1 MLFHLAF
8 ILTIHNTCR
17 YCAFGAYRVIMN
29 DIESLTFQDIKNFK
43 SALEKT
49 GTSQQIDF
57 FTIILNT
64 GIRASQ
70 ILELKFSDVDYKS
83 NSITI
88 CKSRKNHELQFL
100 VINDECM
107 QVLIRLK
114 GQYPNDIFVFQSRKS
129 KNQKNKPA
137 SSISRQVMTKAFKT
151 ASDITSLPVTTSAL
165 RHYYAR
171 QLLSINFISKSS
183 NLESISRLM
192 GHESTNTTMSYLN
205 KSDIN
210 SDENIDELSPPLT
223 SKENIESLLNGNS
236 LRKKSDFS
244 DICQKYSISE
254 NDLRIT
260 LKTIKILKK
269 SF

>member
-1 MLFHLAF
+1 MS
-8 ILTIHNTCR
+8 
-17 YCAFGAYRVIMN
+17 
-29 DIESLTFQDIKNFK
+29 DIESLTFQDIKDFK

-57 FTIILNT
+57 FTIMLNT

-83 NSITI
+83 NSLTI
-88 CKSRKNHELQFL
+88 GKSRKNHEHQLI

-114 GQYPNDIFVFQSRKS
+114 GQYPNDVFVFQSRKS

-137 SSISRQVMTKAFKT
+137 SNISRQVMTKAFKT
-151 ASDITSLPVTTSAL
+151 ASDITSFPITTSAL

-171 QLLSINFISKSS
+171 QLLSMNFISESS
-183 NLESISRLM
+183 NLEIISRFM
-192 GHESTNTTMSYLN
+192 GHESTNKKMSYLN
-205 KSDIN
+205 KPAIN
-210 SDENIDELSPPLT
+210 TDENIDDLSPPPAF
-223 SKENIESLLNGNS
+223 KENIESLLNGDS
-236 LRKKSDFS
+236 LSKKSCFS
-244 DICQKYSISE
+244 DVCQKLSISE
-254 NDLRIT
+254 NDLKIT

>member
-1 MLFHLAF
+1 MKD
-8 ILTIHNTCR
+8 R
-17 YCAFGAYRVIMN
+17 
-29 DIESLTFQDIKNFK
+29 ESLTFQDIKDFK
-43 SALEKT
+43 SVLEKT
-49 GTSQQIDF
+49 GTPQQIDF

-64 GIRASQ
+64 GIRASE
-70 ILELKFSDVDYKS
+70 ILELKFADVDYKS
-83 NSITI
+83 NSII
-88 CKSRKNHELQFL
+88 LGKSRKNHELQFL
-100 VINDECM
+100 VVNDECM

-114 GQYPNDIFVFQSRKS
+114 DQYPNDVFVFQSRKS

-151 ASDITSLPVTTSAL
+151 ASDITSLPITTSAL

-183 NLESISRLM
+183 NLEIISRFM
-192 GHESTNTTMSYLN
+192 GHEPTNTTMSYLN

-210 SDENIDELSPPLT
+210 SNKNSDDLFPT
-223 SKENIESLLNGNS
+223 FASKDNVESLLNGDS
-236 LRKKSDFS
+236 LRTKSDFS
-244 DICQKYSISE
+244 DICQKYNISE

-269 SF
+269 TF